1 MVETKERYNDLVNKV
16 SGLMQQARR
25 ISTAIGD
32 FVYVVNKLLESE
44 EMMVPLRDIQKGI
57 N

>member
-1 MVETKERYNDLVNKV
+1 MNKV

-25 ISTAIGD
+25 ISTAIVD
-32 FVYVVNKLLESE
+32 FVSVVNKLLESE

>member
-1 MVETKERYNDLVNKV
+1 
-16 SGLMQQARR
+16 MQQARR

-32 FVYVVNKLLESE
+32 FVSVVNKLLESE